1 MPDIAIL
8 LCSYN
13 HSQQLEVGADGT
25 STYPRDPS
33 QEEEN
38 DYKKGSK
45 EKQKGGETPNTREA
59 PEKAPRTLPK
69 TKFSL
74 LKSAHEEYLDGRH
87 SHT

>member
-1 MPDIAIL
+1 MPDTTIL

-25 STYPRDPS
+25 NTYPRDPN

-45 EKQKGGETPNTREA
+45 EKQKEGGEEKKGGGTPNTPEA
-59 PEKAPRTLPK
+59 LGKTPRILPRTN
-69 TKFSL
+69 SL
-74 LKSAHEEYLDGRH
+74 C
-87 SHT
+87 